1 MCSATLAVMLQE
13 TPDIDTLSE
22 PELRALASRLMGQL
36 QHQNAL
42 LEKLTLECAMLKRL
56 KFAAK
61 SEALPSEQRSL
72 LQDDVEADLQA
83 LAEEIEQL
91 EPTPAQTP
99 PDSPRQ
105 TPKRQS
111 LPAQLPRQEFRHEPD
126 SGLDPFRRTQKGLLG
141 SEPCAARFLVD
152 CHRSRVIHGACLWTR
167 RHALDRHLSRLVHRW
182 EAPGG

>member
-1 MCSATLAVMLQE
+1 MLQE

-83 LAEEIEQL
+83 LAQEIEQL
-91 EPTPAQTP
+91 GPTPAQTP
-99 PDSPRQ
+99 ADSSRQ

-126 SGLDPFRRTQKGLLG
+126 SNVCGCGQALKRIGEDVAEKLDYVPGVFT
-141 SEPCAARFLVD
+141 
-152 CHRSRVIHGACLWTR
+152 
-167 RHALDRHLSRLVHRW
+167 VHRHIQGKW
-182 EAPGG
+182 CRRQFKIDHLCQLNFDQGSKAECLAPGCG